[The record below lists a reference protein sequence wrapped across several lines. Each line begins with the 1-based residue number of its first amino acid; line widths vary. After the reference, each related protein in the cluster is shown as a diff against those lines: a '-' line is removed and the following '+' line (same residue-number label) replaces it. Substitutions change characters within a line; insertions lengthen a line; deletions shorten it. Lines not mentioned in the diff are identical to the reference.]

1 MNYKFEIFLDNVRNF
16 FSKIGNKSKNINKKK
31 AAVIG
36 GYILL
41 IVIII
46 LLFILLFKTGFS
58 QNSQNQT
65 GNIQFY
71 SESKV
76 KNSGNALKLAKK
88 YADKGEYDRALGIL
102 EQILMENP
110 DDEKC
115 RDLLDKIL
123 EMKQNS
129 DFSRTDSFSL
139 DTSGLEGAVQSALD
153 RQAQE
158 NQKTLERAFAEQ
170 SRQNAENQKALQ
182 ENSKAMAELMEKQ
195 AAQEE
200 ANRIAMNERLE
211 QERLK
216 EEQRRQEEEKRRKAE
231 EELAKKNAKLK
242 SEIDA
247 VNEQIKLG
255 KASLAAGN
263 AEEALE
269 FFNHARD
276 ILPVSEGEPAFSAS
290 KNSEMAQALFDSA
303 EKEGVSD
310 AEKSSLVKR
319 AVELAQSAIDSNP
332 KDAAAHNILGSDA
345 LANKD
350 YNKALEEFKKACLY
364 DSNNYIYFYNL
375 GKSQYVLKKYSE
387 AVQSF
392 TSACK
397 LNASF
402 SQSRYNLGLAYLKLK
417 NDTQALDSFRKA
429 IDLNPRYEKA
439 YLEQARL
446 LSKRGDYDGAAS
458 SYKKVIEINNVNTTA
473 LMEMGS
479 AYYSCGK
486 YSLSE
491 ESYLRALSLMTPSA
505 NYTLTAFNLSTVLF
519 DEKKYTDAVSYAKK
533 AYSGINTIKDVKS
546 QANIIYNYALMLEKT
561 GDLDNAITV
570 YSEVLKTD
578 PNHNKTRINLG
589 VMYMD
594 FDPPEAERARDL
606 FQAVYDS
613 DNSNFEANNNLGSA
627 YLALEDYK
635 NAIKH
640 FLIALKL
647 DSKNNDVRY
656 NLAKAY
662 TKDEDYATAKTVYLD
677 LLKMDNQKWDAY
689 LELSKICIQLGDNE
703 NAEKY
708 LIYLQTKKSD
718 FKKSEVD
725 ALLQSITG

>member
-276 ILPVSEGEPAFSAS
+276 ILPVSEG
-290 KNSEMAQALFDSA
+290 
-303 EKEGVSD
+303 
-310 AEKSSLVKR
+310 
-319 AVELAQSAIDSNP
+319 
-332 KDAAAHNILGSDA
+332 
-345 LANKD
+345 
-350 YNKALEEFKKACLY
+350 
-364 DSNNYIYFYNL
+364 
-375 GKSQYVLKKYSE
+375 
-387 AVQSF
+387 
-392 TSACK
+392 
-397 LNASF
+397 
-402 SQSRYNLGLAYLKLK
+402 
-417 NDTQALDSFRKA
+417 
-429 IDLNPRYEKA
+429 
-439 YLEQARL
+439 
-446 LSKRGDYDGAAS
+446 
-458 SYKKVIEINNVNTTA
+458 
-473 LMEMGS
+473 
-479 AYYSCGK
+479 
-486 YSLSE
+486 
-491 ESYLRALSLMTPSA
+491 
-505 NYTLTAFNLSTVLF
+505 
-519 DEKKYTDAVSYAKK
+519 
-533 AYSGINTIKDVKS
+533 
-546 QANIIYNYALMLEKT
+546 
-561 GDLDNAITV
+561 
-570 YSEVLKTD
+570 
-578 PNHNKTRINLG
+578 
-589 VMYMD
+589 
-594 FDPPEAERARDL
+594 
-606 FQAVYDS
+606 
-613 DNSNFEANNNLGSA
+613 
-627 YLALEDYK
+627 
-635 NAIKH
+635 
-640 FLIALKL
+640 
-647 DSKNNDVRY
+647 
-656 NLAKAY
+656 
-662 TKDEDYATAKTVYLD
+662 
-677 LLKMDNQKWDAY
+677 
-689 LELSKICIQLGDNE
+689 
-703 NAEKY
+703 
-708 LIYLQTKKSD
+708 
-718 FKKSEVD
+718 
-725 ALLQSITG
+725 